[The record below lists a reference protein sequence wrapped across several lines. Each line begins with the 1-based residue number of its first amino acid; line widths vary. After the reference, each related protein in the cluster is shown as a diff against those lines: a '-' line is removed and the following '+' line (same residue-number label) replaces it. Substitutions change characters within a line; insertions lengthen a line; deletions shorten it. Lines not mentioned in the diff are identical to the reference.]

1 MGAIP
6 CRSLPDPRLSFTKN
20 IFKFNQEKYYK
31 KNSLE
36 RRGTFSTLFRDSELE
51 RLIPPDLGVL
61 QLLRD
66 LPHGEVVQHGRGGR
80 VVPRY
85 PRTRSVQ
92 PRGVQRLVIRV
103 LDVG

>member
-1 MGAIP
+1 M
-6 CRSLPDPRLSFTKN
+6 PDPRLSFTKN
-20 IFKFNQEKYYK
+20 IFKFNQEKYYKK

-85 PRTRSVQ
+85 PSTRRVQ
-92 PRGVQRLVIRV
+92 PRGVERLVIRV
-103 LDVG
+103 LDVD